1 MQDEP
6 LLTFCV
12 AAELL
17 GDVGRAG
24 GALHPSTLTRWT
36 RRGVRQPDG
45 SYRKLKATRVGGKWV
60 TTRTWLND
68 FLAPPTDSAAAPEPR
83 SPAERRR
90 DVDAAMKQLEAIGA

>member
-6 LLTFCV
+6 LLTFHT

-17 GDVGRAG
+17 GDVGRSG
-24 GALHPSTLTRWT
+24 GPLHPSTLRRWSQT
-36 RRGVRQPDG
+36 GVQQPDG
-45 SYRKLKATRVGGKWV
+45 TIRKLKATRVGGKWV

-90 DVDAAMKQLEAIGA
+90 NVDAAMKQLEAIGA